1 MRGVAA
7 VCFVTVCEGTA
18 ASLRLHMGA
27 AVVLTS
33 ANSRSHKYCIGID
46 TTDSEVSHRVK
57 VSCVSR
63 VTSNKSHVTRHTSHI
78 TQHTSHITHHT
89 SHITH
94 HEPSSLVI
102 HIFRSCSAS
111 NPPPNLKPPSPRCAR
126 CSSSTLTTC
135 LPAANLLLLLL
146 LMRSMLKPNA
156 AREKQSRRACW
167 CRSMVA
173 QHLKGNCYN
182 FSSRHKIM

>member
-7 VCFVTVCEGTA
+7 LCFCNSLRRNCRQLASAHGRCSSSDVGKLKKPQILYRHRYDRFRGLTPCEGQ
-18 ASLRLHMGA
+18 
-27 AVVLTS
+27 
-33 ANSRSHKYCIGID
+33 
-46 TTDSEVSHRVK
+46 
-57 VSCVSR
+57 SR
-63 VTSNKSHVTRHTSHI
+63 VTRDEQQVIRHTSHV
-78 TQHTSHITHHT
+78 THHT
-89 SHITH
+89 SHVTR

-135 LPAANLLLLLL
+135 WPAANLLLLLL
-146 LMRSMLKPNA
+146 LMRSMLKPSA